1 MLAAVFVLFLGG
13 GLPVP
18 NVQAERAPRNE
29 ESTTNSATNIT
40 VKSRNELI
48 QAVRNA
54 KPGTN
59 ILISPGIYEGGLT
72 FHNLQGEQGKPIQLA
87 AADPKQPP
95 VIRGGNSGL
104 QLTDPLYVELRNL
117 AITKAVANGLNIDD
131 GGSYDSPARHV
142 LLSGLVVRDIGSNR
156 NHDGIKLSGV
166 DDFRVENCTVERWGK
181 TGSGI
186 DMVGCHRGLITDCT
200 FREGDKIFGN
210 AVQMKGG
217 SSELTVSRCRFDNAG
232 GRAINIGGSTGLAYF
247 RPQPQGYEAKDITV
261 ADCEF
266 LGSMAPIAF
275 VGVDGANV
283 HHNTIYRPTRWV
295 MRILQENQNE
305 KFVPCRAGRFMNN
318 IVVFRSD
325 ELASPVNIGAHT
337 SPKSFNFA
345 ENFWYCLDR
354 PDRTQRAAQLPTL
367 EKNGTYG
374 TNPEFRDAAKG
385 NLRLTPGSPA
395 KSFGPRPRETR

>member
-1 MLAAVFVLFLGG
+1 MLAAVFALFLRG
-13 GLPVP
+13 GLSVSNAHAEPAPP
-18 NVQAERAPRNE
+18 NKAP
-29 ESTTNSATNIT
+29 TTTSATNVT
-40 VKSRNELI
+40 VNSRDELI

-54 KPGTN
+54 RPGTN

-72 FHNLQGEQGKPIQLA
+72 FHNLQGEEGRAIRLA
-87 AADPKQPP
+87 ASDPNQPP

-104 QLTDPLYVELRNL
+104 HLTDPLHVELHNL
-117 AITKAVANGLNIDD
+117 VITKAAVNGVNIDD

-142 LLSGLVVRDIGSNR
+142 LLSGLVVRDVGSNR

-166 DDFRVENCTVERWGK
+166 DDFRVENCTIERWGK

-186 DMVGCHRGLITDCT
+186 DMVGCHRGLITGCV
-200 FREGDKIFGN
+200 FREGDKVFGN

-217 SSELTVSRCRFDNAG
+217 SSELTVSRCRFDDAG

-247 RPQPQGYEAKDITV
+247 RPPPRGYEAKDITV

-266 LGSMAPIAF
+266 VGSMAPIAF

-305 KFVPCRAGRFMNN
+305 NFVPCRNGRFTNN
-318 IVVFRSD
+318 ILVFRSD
-325 ELASPVNIGAHT
+325 ELASPVNIGSHT
-337 SPKSFNFA
+337 SPKSFKFA

-354 PDRTQRAAQLPTL
+354 PQRTQRAVQLPTV
-367 EKNGTYG
+367 EKNGSYG
-374 TNPEFRDAAKG
+374 TNPEFRNAAKG
-385 NLRLTPGSPA
+385 DLRLTPASPA
-395 KSFGPRPRETR
+395 RNVGPRPRETQ